1 VNEVL
6 LRGGYALSAG
16 ASVLGSVLAAA
27 EVPLG
32 PAARGFCWA
41 LAGVF
46 AIAVAHK
53 LSILARDRGRHPLLE
68 PFPRLARHPA
78 AALAVACASEASVVA
93 ALVASPL
100 AGIALAGALL
110 GGYTLVLRRV
120 PPQAPCGCF
129 GGGSEPAGYAMRRN
143 LVLLVLCGAAALVL
157 AVTGHAAHDA
167 EASAL
172 AMLVFAVAFAAH
184 VASRRTVSQ
193 LSTRYQD
200 T

>member
-78 AALAVACASEASVVA
+78 AALAVACASEAS
-93 ALVASPL
+93 
-100 AGIALAGALL
+100 GGALL

-143 LVLLVLCGAAALVL
+143 LVLLVLCAAAALVL